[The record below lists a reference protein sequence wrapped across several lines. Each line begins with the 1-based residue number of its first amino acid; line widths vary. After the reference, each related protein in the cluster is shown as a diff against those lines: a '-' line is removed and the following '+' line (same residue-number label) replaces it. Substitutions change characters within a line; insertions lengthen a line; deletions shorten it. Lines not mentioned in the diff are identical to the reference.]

1 VILWFLS
8 ESGVRRLGA
17 ATTKWSDVGGQIS
30 SSNLFLGLEPQ
41 KWALAWM
48 GRKREEQHRDLPWFG
63 Q

>member
-1 VILWFLS
+1 M
-8 ESGVRRLGA
+8 
-17 ATTKWSDVGGQIS
+17 KHVGGQIS

-48 GRKREEQHRDLPWFG
+48 GRKREELHQIYRVSVNNAYIHLIFFTILGPPL